1 MQQKNDLERKK
12 IRRFSSIMHGREAAL
27 KIYCINYKSNL
38 NQYVKKYISKH
49 KKNNGNQNFEEE
61 EYLKGNK
68 KIQEIN

>member
-1 MQQKNDLERKK
+1 
-12 IRRFSSIMHGREAAL
+12 MHGREAAL
-27 KIYCINYKSNL
+27 KIYCINYKANL

-49 KKNNGNQNFEEE
+49 KKNNGNANFEEE